1 MAFPLKRVFITG
13 AILGRFGLNAAIL
26 SKCPEHSFWAGLGR
40 ATRLTC
46 ASGAST
52 SREGRLGVRF
62 GPSHYREAGC
72 IATRMRRIF
81 KYLSLVVALLVAA
94 LAAYGGKGFYDANLA
109 SEDLRSQ
116 ANELIKVGRGGADLG
131 AERLQWL
138 LRVQD
143 PAYRTHSGVDFSTVG
158 AGATTISQS
167 VSKRLAF
174 EHFQPGIGKVR
185 QTGYALGLEQ
195 NLTKDQILALW
206 LDTVEMGRGPQGWM
220 TGFFE
225 ASAEVFGAPPSQVAE
240 KEFLSLV
247 AVLIA
252 PSSFDLLRTD
262 EELAARV
269 ERIERM
275 IADECAPLDHGDV
288 WLEGC
293 RRTAS

>member
-1 MAFPLKRVFITG
+1 M
-13 AILGRFGLNAAIL
+13 
-26 SKCPEHSFWAGLGR
+26 W
-40 ATRLTC
+40 
-46 ASGAST
+46 
-52 SREGRLGVRF
+52 
-62 GPSHYREAGC
+62 
-72 IATRMRRIF
+72 RII
-81 KYLSLVVALLVAA
+81 KYLCLVVLLLVAA
-94 LAAYGGKGFYDANLA
+94 LAAYGGKGYLDAKLA
-109 SEDLRSQ
+109 SEDLRSR
-116 ANELIKVGRGGADLG
+116 ANELIGEGRGGADLS

-143 PAYRTHSGVDFSTVG
+143 PAFRVHSGVDLSTIG

-206 LDTVEMGRGPQGWM
+206 LDTVEMGPGPEGWM

-225 ASAEVFGAPPSQVAE
+225 ASIEVYGALPSQITE
-240 KEFLSLV
+240 QEFLRLV

-252 PSSFDLLRTD
+252 PGAFDLLRTD
-262 EELAARV
+262 QELAARV
-269 ERIERM
+269 ERIQRM
-275 IADECAPLDHGDV
+275 IADECTPLDHGDV

-293 RRTAS
+293 R